1 MTGPDIVDLQ
11 THWSYRLSPIAART
25 RIKRLRHWMTGRR
38 PAPHWRTVRPV
49 TQAARWNVLFLYA
62 PSGDLDHDQHC
73 ILDRVRGLAGSLLIV
88 LATPHDHHPAVLDHA
103 DALMVK
109 DLPGFDFFAYRIALD
124 AIATGSAGATAY
136 IQNDSVLGPFGDI
149 DGFVQRAP
157 WDLTGFI
164 GARTVENHIS
174 SFAFILRDVTPA
186 RMTALRPVLSPAWR
200 CDDFNAVILLQE
212 TRLARIASRSM
223 SVGAYWYVP
232 TQPMRESAIVR
243 AMKHATGTA
252 RHRIDVTGDATLAC
266 PVGLLDAGFPFL
278 KRSLFTKFAG
288 LHDEA
293 VLRQALLARGW
304 KDDTPEHRPG

>member
-1 MTGPDIVDLQ
+1 MTGPDIADLQ
-11 THWSYRLSPIAART
+11 TQWSYRPSPIAARI

-38 PAPHWRTVRPV
+38 PAPQWHMVRPV
-49 TQAARWNVLFLYA
+49 TRAARWNVLFLYA
-62 PSGDLDHDQHC
+62 PSGDLDRDQHR
-73 ILDRVRGLAGSLLIV
+73 ILDRMRGLSGSLLIV
-88 LATPHDHHPAVLDHA
+88 LATPHDHHPAVLDRA
-103 DALMVK
+103 DALIIK
-109 DLPGFDFFAYRIALD
+109 DLPGFDFSAYRIALD
-124 AIATGSAGATAY
+124 AIATGSAGATVY

-186 RMTALRPVLSPAWR
+186 RVAALRPVLSPAWR

-223 SVGAYWYVP
+223 TVGAYWYVP
-232 TQPMRESAIVR
+232 TQPAREPAIAR

-266 PVGLLDAGFPFL
+266 PVDLLDAGFPFL

-288 LHDEA
+288 LHDESA
-293 VLRQALLARGW
+293 LDAALLVRDW
-304 KDDTPEHRPG
+304 SESQ